1 MAIILYFIFVFGYNY
16 RMKKLSEADR
26 SEIIRR
32 SQAGE
37 TQQNLADAYNVAQS
51 TINRV
56 VNKAK
61 EAQREAVVDPNPAIT
76 TETLQKRYWAKYTRL
91 AQVVDKRQ
99 EFLRTDPTYLE
110 DQIRTWD
117 NKAKKASTPQ
127 LEDSYRHR
135 ADSYRLEL
143 ASLND
148 LGEFNDEMLELLR
161 ELKMLAEVLVKVRG
175 DGMGKERVDWL

>member
-1 MAIILYFIFVFGYNY
+1 
-16 RMKKLSEADR
+16 MKKLSEDDR
-26 SEIIRR
+26 AEIIRR

-37 TQQNLADAYNVAQS
+37 TQQTLATAYNVAQS

-56 VNKAK
+56 VNQARKAK
-61 EAQREAVVDPNPAIT
+61 LAEVVDPNPALT

-99 EFLRTDPTYLE
+99 EFLRKDPAYLE

-117 NKAKKASTPQ
+117 NKAKEASTPQ

-148 LGEFNDEMLELLR
+148 LGEFNDEMLALLT

-175 DGMGKERVDWL
+175 AGMGKALVDWL